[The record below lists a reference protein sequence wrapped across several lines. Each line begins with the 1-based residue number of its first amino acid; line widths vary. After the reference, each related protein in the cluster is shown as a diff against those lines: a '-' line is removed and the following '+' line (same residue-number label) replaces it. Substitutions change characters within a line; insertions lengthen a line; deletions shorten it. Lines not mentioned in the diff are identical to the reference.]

1 MGRMLEPEFVG
12 RTYDDFLFRP
22 QASPLASR
30 REVSL
35 GDRA

>member
-22 QASPLASR
+22 RRRARSPRGARSR
-30 REVSL
+30 SGR
-35 GDRA
+35 R

>member
-22 QASPLASR
+22 QASPLALAAR
-30 REVSL
+30 GLAAE
-35 GDRA
+35 RA